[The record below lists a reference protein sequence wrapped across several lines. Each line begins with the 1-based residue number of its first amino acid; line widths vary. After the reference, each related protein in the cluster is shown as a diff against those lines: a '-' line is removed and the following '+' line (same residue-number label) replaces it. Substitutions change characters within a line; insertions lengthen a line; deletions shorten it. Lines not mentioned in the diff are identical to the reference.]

1 MNVFPRLAAIIGVFT
16 CLTMASVAH
25 AQQEF
30 PPPQGK
36 GRVVVLASGTSGPAH
51 DTTVARE
58 IAELGYDVVLF
69 DGNQM
74 AGTHGDGVKADI
86 LEAQQMPHA
95 LPGKVV
101 LVGFSLGGGM
111 CLYFATQWPDLVAGA
126 VLWYPENSFIHD
138 PPGFASRLKVPVLM
152 FAGAMDHYR
161 NDGSSADKD
170 RTLAAGWRRQRP
182 RPASRSNSSSTRK
195 PITISSRAAI
205 TIARKTM
212 RTPSSGPPTGSRCTW
227 EISAQSWPYSQP
239 NRRFRRLTIE
249 PPGTKSSQ
257 KNQHVAHFH

>member
-1 MNVFPRLAAIIGVFT
+1 MNFLPRLGVIFGVLMY
-16 CLTMASVAH
+16 LTATSVAP

-95 LPGKVV
+95 LPGKVA

-111 CLYFATQWPDLVAGA
+111 ILYFATQWPDLVSGA
-126 VLWYPENSFIHD
+126 VLWYPENNFIHD
-138 PPGFASRLKVPVLM
+138 VPGFVSRLRVPLLV
-152 FAGAMDHYR
+152 FAGAKDHYR
-161 NDGSSADKD
+161 DDCCTADIDSK
-170 RTLAAGWRRQRP
+170 LAA
-182 RPASRSNSSSTRK
+182 ASTAAGK
-195 PITISSRAAI
+195 PFQLIVYPDADHDFVKGEDHYNPEHYAD
-205 TIARKTM
+205 A
-212 RTPSSGPPTGSRCTW
+212 
-227 EISAQSWPYSQP
+227 
-239 NRRFRRLTIE
+239 FRRTADGLKVYL
-249 PPGTKSSQ
+249 GD
-257 KNQHVAHFH
+257 

>member
-1 MNVFPRLAAIIGVFT
+1 MNVFPRRAAVIVALV
-16 CLTMASVAH
+16 CLTAASATH

-30 PPPQGK
+30 PPPEGK
-36 GRVVVLASGTSGPAH
+36 GRVVVLASGASGPAH
-51 DTTVARE
+51 YTTVARE

-86 LEAQQMPHA
+86 LDAQQMPHA

-111 CLYFATQWPDLVAGA
+111 CLYFGTQWPDLVAGA

-152 FAGAMDHYR
+152 FAGAKDNYRNGSCTAVKDETLMAASTAAGKPFELIIYPDADHDFVNGGDHY
-161 NDGSSADKD
+161 NPTDYADAFK
-170 RTLAAGWRRQRP
+170 RTAG
-182 RPASRSNSSSTRK
+182 
-195 PITISSRAAI
+195 
-205 TIARKTM
+205 
-212 RTPSSGPPTGSRCTW
+212 
-227 EISAQSWPYSQP
+227 
-239 NRRFRRLTIE
+239 RLKVYL
-249 PPGTKSSQ
+249 GD
-257 KNQHVAHFH
+257 

>member
-1 MNVFPRLAAIIGVFT
+1 MNFLPRLGVIFGVLMY
-16 CLTMASVAH
+16 LTATSVAP

-170 RTLAAGWRRQRP
+170 RTLAA
-182 RPASRSNSSSTRK
+182 
-195 PITISSRAAI
+195 AAI
-205 TIARKTM
+205 AAGKPFELIVYPEADHDFVKGGDHYRPEDYADAFK
-212 RTPSSGPPTGSRCTW
+212 RT
-227 EISAQSWPYSQP
+227 AD
-239 NRRFRRLTIE
+239 RLKVYLGE
-249 PPGTKSSQ
+249 
-257 KNQHVAHFH
+257 